1 MNILYTGLFFSHFY
15 TCEQFHPIL
24 NLPKHN
30 CVKRDYSVLLQFA
43 QSGIRPLTTRVKG
56 AEKNP
61 GANISF
67 YTIYIYIKTRP
78 LSPGKMDTHR

>member
-43 QSGIRPLTTRVKG
+43 QSRIRPLTTRVKG
-56 AEKNP
+56 AKIKRGQYFLLYN
-61 GANISF
+61 
-67 YTIYIYIKTRP
+67 IYIYKNKT
-78 LSPGKMDTHR
+78 SFSW